1 MLISVLSEVLYPS
14 PNHSAEVPRTQ
25 IFNSG
30 DVPTVG
36 FLHSGDSNLTFS
48 SEDVPRTDFFLG
60 GGQSSILKFGVPY
73 CFTYIS
79 APLCFTEMGLN
90 FKHAFKMRYF
100 PVL

>member
-1 MLISVLSEVLYPS
+1 MQIKMKYQISKILKMGLSSV
-14 PNHSAEVPRTQ
+14 
-25 IFNSG
+25 
-30 DVPTVG
+30 
-36 FLHSGDSNLTFS
+36 
-48 SEDVPRTDFFLG
+48 
-60 GGQSSILKFGVPY
+60 LKFGVLY